1 MVHLHL
7 DAQEEMLHLFAD
19 PVDALFAQLAVKDPD
34 VNRLFL
40 GVDVVLHDAG
50 VQRVRLTVL
59 LVQE

>member
-1 MVHLHL
+1 
-7 DAQEEMLHLFAD
+7 MLHLFAD